1 MIYVATKDVQ
11 SNVNAY
17 LAKNKKTLKDM
28 GFKWI
33 RNFKTESRAIMWIN
47 ESYLRNEKVFLY

>member
-1 MIYVATKDVQ
+1 MIYVATRDIDKTV
-11 SNVNAY
+11 NVY
-17 LAKNKKTLKDM
+17 LAKNKKSLKDL

>member
-1 MIYVATKDVQ
+1 MIYVATKD
-11 SNVNAY
+11 SNQMVNVY
-17 LAKNKKTLKDM
+17 LAKNKKALKDM
-28 GFKWI
+28 GFRWI

>member
-1 MIYVATKDVQ
+1 MIYVATKNQQANTKVYF
-11 SNVNAY
+11 S
-17 LAKNKKTLKDM
+17 KNKKSLQEL

-33 RNFKTESRAIMWIN
+33 RNFKSESNAVMWSN

>member
-1 MIYVATKDVQ
+1 MIYVATKDAQ